1 MSTQMFVNLHV
12 KNLNNSMTF
21 FSELG
26 FTFNPQFTNDSGA
39 CMVIGENNFV
49 MLLME
54 EYFQEFTHKK
64 ISDTVKTS
72 EVIISL
78 SCESR
83 AKVNEFAD
91 KALTLGA
98 TFSSDPSDMGFMYSR
113 SFQDL
118 DHHIWEYF
126 YMDPSHIEN

>member
-1 MSTQMFVNLHV
+1 MNTQLFVNLHV
-12 KNLNNSMTF
+12 KNLEDSITF
-21 FSELG
+21 FSDLG
-26 FTFNPQFTNDSGA
+26 FTFNPQFTNENA
-39 CMVIGENNFV
+39 TCMVISESNFV

-54 EYFQEFTHKK
+54 KYFQDFTHKK
-64 ISDTVKTS
+64 ISDTVETS

-78 SCESR
+78 SCESKEKVDELTER
-83 AKVNEFAD
+83 ALA
-91 KALTLGA
+91 LGA
-98 TFSSDPSDMGFMYSR
+98 TFSSDPMDMGFMYSR

>member
-1 MSTQMFVNLHV
+1 MNTQLFVNLHV

-26 FTFNPQFTNDSGA
+26 FTFNLQFTNESGA

-49 MLLME
+49 MLLTE
-54 EYFQEFTHKK
+54 EFFQQFTHKK
-64 ISDTVKTS
+64 ISDTVETS
-72 EVIISL
+72 EVIVSL
-78 SCESR
+78 SYESKE
-83 AKVNEFAD
+83 KVDELAD

-98 TFSSDPSDMGFMYSR
+98 TFSSNPPDMGFMYSR

-118 DHHIWEYF
+118 DHHIWEFLYI
-126 YMDPSHIEN
+126 DPSHIEN